1 MSKKAKP
8 PKPPEKWEYKGTNQK
23 FARLHCTMLTDN
35 GFLELKPRV
44 RMLYVY
50 MKLQYKGDAN
60 KNAPNGDK
68 AQFLFPWHLANK
80 TYKLYTNQNTFRED
94 IAELIR
100 QGFIE
105 CVENKRNLRKPNV
118 YKFSDKWKSKPG

>member
-8 PKPPEKWEYKGTNQK
+8 PEKWEYDGVNQR
-23 FARLHCTMLTDN
+23 FARIYTTMLYKD
-35 GFLELKPRV
+35 GFKKLKPRT

-50 MKLQYKGDAN
+50 MKERYKGDAN

-80 TYKLYTNQNTFRED
+80 TAELYTNKSTFYSD
-94 IAELIR
+94 IQALIDS
-100 QGFIE
+100 GFIE
-105 CVENKRNLRKPNV
+105 CVENNKNLRKSNV
-118 YKFSDKWKSKPG
+118 YKFSDKWKEEGK